1 MLGLSV
7 GLTKVE
13 MSMMADAEHCATFDD
28 TDRLVLRY
36 SEILTRDNRVD
47 DALYAELAA
56 RFSNDELVDLA
67 LTISLSAF
75 VNRMHATFRTDL
87 DQATFEQVGDAV
99 ACALPAYR

>member
-7 GLTKVE
+7 GLTKAE
-13 MSMMADAEHCATFDD
+13 MGMMNDAANCASFDS

-67 LTISLSAF
+67 LTISFAAF

-87 DQATFEQVGDAV
+87 DGSTFEQVGDAA
-99 ACALPAYR
+99 ACALPVRQ

>member
-13 MSMMADAEHCATFDD
+13 MSMMNDAANCASFDA

-36 SEILTRDNRVD
+36 SEILTRENRVD

-56 RFSNDELVDLA
+56 KFSNDELVDLA
-67 LTISLSAF
+67 LTIGFSAL

-87 DQATFEQVGDAV
+87 DESTFNQVGDAI
-99 ACALPAYR
+99 ACALPVRA